1 MVWEETYG
9 PIPKGYLIVN
19 LDMDKLNLSI
29 ENLYCIPRKM
39 ALLMSKNKWWS
50 KDAVITLTAIKYCEL
65 WYALKESED

>member
-50 KDAVITLTAIKYCEL
+50 KDTVITLTAIKYCEL
-65 WYALKESED
+65 WYALKESEE